1 MDKEN
6 QLDAKEEAP
15 YLVNTIMN
23 GKLVLV
29 DLNIAISS
37 GDLGMEFQKSAGDKG
52 RLSQLNTRE
61 TKKKPGRI
69 VGTFIKGV
77 LTKVDLDSIEARE
90 E

>member
-6 QLDAKEEAP
+6 QLDAKEDAP

-37 GDLGMEFQKSAGDKG
+37 GDLGMEF
-52 RLSQLNTRE
+52 
-61 TKKKPGRI
+61 
-69 VGTFIKGV
+69 
-77 LTKVDLDSIEARE
+77 
-90 E
+90 